1 MLSFTS
7 RSVVRSAASRRDAP
21 NDITIRQFGAAFE
34 RFANRVRSDG
44 GSSNTSNREER
55 SNRSNSAGRD
65 QGFSRQQRTWDKYSK
80 HNSDRNST
88 FSNSNRQDK
97 APWKNSGSSESRG
110 TPSENSQS
118 RVKEDLKDISS
129 LRETFLN
136 KPGTKY
142 SASRAK
148 SNLPWQQRTDNNQ
161 TRFAEKKDPMTFTP
175 KHTPSARVWTPTR
188 YKRKQDAANDRQH
201 NSTEQ
206 LSSMEQIMKSNIARE
221 QEKERWRQNAGE
233 ALHQNTGDRGS
244 PRPSWRDA
252 GRNSYN
258 NQRYQHRRPNDF
270 RRVSVHPA
278 KRKERQR
285 DQIRKRLPPSIPT
298 SIELPPSSLTLVDF
312 SLLLRVKKAAI
323 VRTLRNLGEQVAYS
337 EANQDTYTIDLE
349 MMELVCIELGIE
361 PSVAKKKESS
371 LLQSEQRALRQNAI
385 AELDEDAKSEED
397 EKYAMLPPRSPVVS
411 IMGHVDHGKTT
422 LMDALRRRAVTGNTD
437 SNASKSKK
445 KKKGK
450 KSAKKRGSGGVSV
463 SDDNVAGT
471 EAGGIT
477 QVITAFEV
485 PLPFDENDGSSADG
499 GVSTVTFLDTPG
511 HAAFKKM
518 RQSGSSATDVIV
530 LVIAADDGV
539 SPQTVEIID
548 MYKSIRNAQPQSIS
562 LVVAV
567 SKVDKPGIDVDE
579 SIRNIENQ
587 LMTHEIYSE
596 NVGGP
601 DDDTCLLF
609 PVSGLTGEG
618 IDELIDGLGL
628 QSEMMDLRAD
638 DAAHGEGI
646 VIDARIEKGLGVVA
660 DAIIRWGSVT
670 KGDFVVSGMHAGRV
684 KFLND
689 VGNKPIKKARPS
701 QPVRIVGFK
710 SLPKAGDPVVC
721 AASED
726 EAKEL
731 IRLRE
736 SELMNEE
743 RADFESEVE
752 LQVTGTAAKQGSFTQ
767 KAHEHYGYGD
777 EGEEGGSNNS
787 IWIPVVIKADSY
799 GTLDAV
805 KDALVT
811 IGTESKLDIVIDPVE
826 MSTGVVTMSDV
837 VMARESDAAIFTF
850 GKVGTADKETKA
862 QAVTDQVSIRNHD
875 IIYRLLEDAKD
886 YFKKYLPVKLVD
898 KIHGKANVQAVFDVT
913 DSKKNSVS
921 IAGLRVTEG
930 HLYKEKA
937 ADETKLPCYY
947 RVYRQGKLFS
957 DDGANLKAS
966 SLRKEKDNVDSVR
979 NGEECGLGIAGF
991 NDLVE
996 GDLIECYSV
1005 VETRADI

>member
-1 MLSFTS
+1 MKSNEAMVRTAPVAIWGS
-7 RSVVRSAASRRDAP
+7 RDSKELGT
-21 NDITIRQFGAAFE
+21 ITP
-34 RFANRVRSDG
+34 
-44 GSSNTSNREER
+44 SNTDMST
-55 SNRSNSAGRD
+55 ARD
-65 QGFSRQQRTWDKYSK
+65 TTTPTETLDKIK
-80 HNSDRNST
+80 LRGKTAVLLNLE
-88 FSNSNRQDK
+88 
-97 APWKNSGSSESRG
+97 AP
-110 TPSENSQS
+110 
-118 RVKEDLKDISS
+118 
-129 LRETFLN
+129 
-136 KPGTKY
+136 
-142 SASRAK
+142 RAK
-148 SNLPWQQRTDNNQ
+148 SNLPWRRADIDNQ
-161 TRFAEKKDPMTFTP
+161 TRFAEKKDPITFTP
-175 KHTPSARVWTPTR
+175 KHTPSTRVWTPSR
-188 YKRKQDAANDRQH
+188 YKRNQDAATETQQK
-201 NSTEQ
+201 STKQ
-206 LSSMEQIMKSNIARE
+206 LSSMEQIMKSNAIARG
-221 QEKERWRQNAGE
+221 QEKERWRQNAGD
-233 ALHQNTGDRGS
+233 ALHQSTGDRGN

-270 RRVSVHPA
+270 RRVSVHQA

-285 DQIRKRLPPSIPT
+285 EQIRRRLPPSIPT
-298 SIELPPSSLTLVDF
+298 SVELPTSSLTLVDF

-361 PSVAKKKESS
+361 PSVAKVRESS
-371 LLQSEQRALRQNAI
+371 LLRSEQRAMRQNTT

-422 LMDALRRRAVTGNTD
+422 LMDALRRRAVAGSTD
-437 SNASKSKK
+437 SKASKSKK

-450 KSAKKRGSGGVSV
+450 KSAKKRGQGGVSV

-485 PLPFDENDGSSADG
+485 PLPFDESDGSSADG

-587 LMTHEIYSE
+587 LMTHEIYTE
-596 NVGGP
+596 NVGGS
-601 DDDTCLLF
+601 DDDACLLF

-618 IDELIDGLGL
+618 LDELIDGLGL

-736 SELMNEE
+736 SELMNAE
-743 RADFESEVE
+743 RAEFENEVE

-767 KAHEHYGYGD
+767 KAHEHYGY
-777 EGEEGGSNNS
+777 EGEEEGSNNS
-787 IWIPVVIKADSY
+787 IWIPVVIKADSH

-837 VMARESDAAIFTF
+837 VMAREADAAIFTF
-850 GKVGTADKETKA
+850 GQVGTADKETKA
-862 QAVTDQVSIRNHD
+862 QAITDQVSIRSHD

-886 YFKKYLPVKLVD
+886 YFKNYLPVKLVD
-898 KIHGKANVQAVFDVT
+898 KIQGKANVQAVFDVT
-913 DSKKNSVS
+913 DSKKNAVS

-930 HLYKEKA
+930 HLYKEKS
-937 ADETKLPCYY
+937 ADDTKLPCYY

-957 DDGANLKAS
+957 GDGVNLSAS
-966 SLRKEKDNVDSVR
+966 SLRKGKDDADSVR